1 MENYQSTNTCTY
13 NILYVQFNEDFERSK
28 YFSYD
33 VKYPVIYNIRNQST
47 YVNPVILNN
56 INNAV
61 RMTVIILKMAY
72 RKKNENIITQLLKIH
87 FQNKAI
93 GYLPVTQLLLIKIMY

>member
-33 VKYPVIYNIRNQST
+33 VSCYIQY
-47 YVNPVILNN
+47 
-56 INNAV
+56 
-61 RMTVIILKMAY
+61 
-72 RKKNENIITQLLKIH
+72 
-87 FQNKAI
+87 
-93 GYLPVTQLLLIKIMY
+93 